1 MEFYKR
7 VLKLHHFRNLGKNSP
22 TELLLNS
29 SFEKHGELVILVGEN
44 NVGKSNILEALK
56 AFNDT
61 DIKLCNE
68 NDYFKAHESENA
80 VLSLEEETSRNN
92 ETIDFSCVDLKIRY
106 KEVSKGLKELSKTLI
121 SYPFS
126 VFIGGFINL
135 IMSYGVLDSFL
146 KFYKEKLELGAFAT
160 RQADNLL
167 FKKLIKH
174 LSGNN
179 QLVKNF
185 CQCIREIIEYNAPN
199 KEYKPNQFFI
209 IGKGKQNQLAEI
221 YSRFKKLSA
230 SEVKPQDMGDILKKL
245 KSLDEIFKTTGFNEK
260 FTPETE
266 VKDIIKEID
275 EKYPIN
281 QNFKKQFRTFRSN
294 IISIKKKI
302 KNSLKDLNKTR
313 KDFER
318 KKESLIQEIEDYCK
332 NQKTLEFNYDV
343 LLDNIQQICKECAV
357 IHAINDESKDV
368 KYMICQFYLEKM
380 ELLSNS
386 KIRRYQYDDLLE
398 SARISLWEDIK
409 SLDEKSGVHLF
420 PKNIDEIKQKF
431 EANKEKFQ
439 QSKNYSEFAEYCRKC
454 NPYTAFQGLR
464 NRVNFPLKDH
474 SLDKF
479 VPTMKE
485 YKELKI
491 TDNDLKTALLT
502 RLDYSSPSE
511 FESDW
516 FFRNSLFRKMDF
528 HPNTI
533 WNTFG
538 NILNYKNFDQKNL
551 KHEQALEIMFDK
563 NNDLEIYS
571 INKLFNIPKKY
582 LQEINQE
589 SLKEIKQSQYP
600 FNIEAK
606 GEYNNDVWQLE
617 FFNDKN
623 SLLFKVNFT
632 EILENIVEI
641 MEYNMQL
648 KMDSSIAKEFNE
660 LLAIAQDSYQ
670 LKIHV
675 RHNNKF
681 YDYSKKST
689 AYEIKLEIHDCRKS
703 HNQNEPIILNQQSTG
718 FQWAFN
724 FMFGFLYNVGSNFSF
739 NKNIIY
745 VMDEPAT
752 PLSVPAK
759 KEFRKFLKEY
769 AHKNHVT
776 FVLATHDPFL
786 VDTDHLDEI
795 RIIEKET
802 KGSKIRNEFDY
813 FLDNVSKN
821 SDALY
826 QIKRSLGVDQHVF
839 HNPQKHRIIFVEG
852 TTDYCYLSAFKL
864 YFNEREFKNN
874 PIPFTFLPISGL
886 KNNPNDMKETI
897 QKLCE
902 LDNSPIVLIDD
913 DRKCDFDQK
922 ATSERFKKA
931 NEEMHNPITIL
942 QLSSC
947 DNRFKQIEDCFSTND
962 KEEYAKN
969 KCKELS
975 MAFKTRLLYGEQ
987 NSGEDAISEET
998 KNNFLCL
1005 FEWIKKE
1012 CNNPTIKKEYVKFDY
1027 NTLQTLFGERILMFK
1042 KMCLSLLMVSGV
1054 YVGAKDLDFKLDYR
1068 ATGGKLMGKMT
1079 NSSLLSITSMNN
1091 EPVVIKNL
1099 IVNRGNSCEATK
1111 KVEPKLGDK
1120 FKKEKLFD
1128 HELKYSQQIFYRL
1141 DCKPNQLLEVKI
1153 ITDKGEYYHKFSQ

>member
-1 MEFYKR
+1 MKLYKR
-7 VLKLHHFRNLGKNSP
+7 VLKLHQFRNLGKKSP
-22 TELLLNS
+22 TGLLLNS

-68 NDYFKAHESENA
+68 NDYFKAHEFEDA

-135 IMSYGVLDSFL
+135 IMSYGILDSFL
-146 KFYKEKLELGAFAT
+146 KFYKEKLKLSAFST
-160 RQADNLL
+160 KQNHNLL
-167 FKKLIKH
+167 FKELVKH
-174 LSGNN
+174 LSGSSE
-179 QLVKNF
+179 LIKVF
-185 CQCIREIIEYNAPN
+185 CQCVREIIECNTPN
-199 KEYKPNQFFI
+199 KNHKTNQFFI
-209 IGKGKQNQLAEI
+209 IGKNRQNQLAEI
-221 YSRFKKLSA
+221 YSYFEKLSA

-245 KSLDEIFKTTGFNEK
+245 KSLDEIFKTTDFNTK
-260 FTPETE
+260 FTPKTE

-281 QNFKKQFRTFRSN
+281 ENFKKQFEEFESN
-294 IISIKKKI
+294 I
-302 KNSLKDLNKTR
+302 KNLDEMK

-318 KKESLIQEIEDYCK
+318 KKELLIQKIEYYCK

-343 LLDNIQQICKECAV
+343 LLDNIQQICKEYIAS
-357 IHAINDESKDV
+357 HAINDESKDM
-368 KYMICQFYLEKM
+368 KYMMCQFYLKQ
-380 ELLSNS
+380 
-386 KIRRYQYDDLLE
+386 IDLLANSEIEQYRYSDFFE
-398 SARISLWEDIK
+398 SARISLWENIK
-409 SLDEKSGVHLF
+409 TLDEKSGVHLF

-439 QSKNYSEFAEYCRKC
+439 QSKNYSEFAEYCREC

-502 RLDYSSPSE
+502 CLDYSSPSE
-511 FESDW
+511 FDQSDW

-528 HPNTI
+528 HHNTI

-538 NILNYKNFDQKNL
+538 KILNYKNFDQKDL
-551 KHEQALEIMFDK
+551 KYEQALEIMFDK
-563 NNDLEIYS
+563 NNDLEVYS
-571 INKLFNIPKKY
+571 I
-582 LQEINQE
+582 
-589 SLKEIKQSQYP
+589 
-600 FNIEAK
+600 
-606 GEYNNDVWQLE
+606 E
-617 FFNDKN
+617 FFNDKS

-632 EILENIVEI
+632 EILENIAEI
-641 MEYNMQL
+641 LEYNMQSRI
-648 KMDSSIAKEFNE
+648 DSLIAKEFNE
-660 LLAIAQDSYQ
+660 LLSIAQDDHQDNYQ
-670 LKIHV
+670 LKIRV

-681 YDYSKKST
+681 FREKCT
-689 AYEIKLEIHDCRKS
+689 AYEIKLEIYDCRKS
-703 HNQNEPIILNQQSTG
+703 DNQKPIILSQQSTG

-752 PLSVPAK
+752 HLSVPAR

-769 AHKNHVT
+769 AHKHNTT

-795 RIIEKET
+795 RIVEKKEEGSAIENTFNYSLKNDAN
-802 KGSKIRNEFDY
+802 R
-813 FLDNVSKN
+813 N
-821 SDALY
+821 SDALDK
-826 QIKRSLGVDQHVF
+826 IKRSLGVSQNVF

-864 YFNEREFKNN
+864 YFNEQEFKND

-886 KNNPNDMKETI
+886 KKEPNEMKETI

-902 LDNSPIVLIDD
+902 LDNNPIILIDD
-913 DRKCDFDQK
+913 DRKCNFDQNAK
-922 ATSERFKKA
+922 SEQFKKA
-931 NEEMHNPITIL
+931 NEEMPDPITIL
-942 QLSSC
+942 QLSDC
-947 DNRFKQIEDCFSTND
+947 DENFKQIEDCFSAND
-962 KEEYAKN
+962 REKYAKN
-969 KCKELS
+969 KRMELA
-975 MAFKTRLLYGEQ
+975 MAFKTRLLYSE
-987 NSGEDAISEET
+987 EDDVVSEET
-998 KNNFLCL
+998 KKNFLKL
-1005 FEWIKKE
+1005 FEWIKE
-1012 CNNPTIKKEYVKFDY
+1012 RVK
-1027 NTLQTLFGERILMFK
+1027 Q
-1042 KMCLSLLMVSGV
+1042 
-1054 YVGAKDLDFKLDYR
+1054 
-1068 ATGGKLMGKMT
+1068 
-1079 NSSLLSITSMNN
+1079 
-1091 EPVVIKNL
+1091 
-1099 IVNRGNSCEATK
+1099 
-1111 KVEPKLGDK
+1111 
-1120 FKKEKLFD
+1120 
-1128 HELKYSQQIFYRL
+1128 
-1141 DCKPNQLLEVKI
+1141 PN
-1153 ITDKGEYYHKFSQ
+1153 D